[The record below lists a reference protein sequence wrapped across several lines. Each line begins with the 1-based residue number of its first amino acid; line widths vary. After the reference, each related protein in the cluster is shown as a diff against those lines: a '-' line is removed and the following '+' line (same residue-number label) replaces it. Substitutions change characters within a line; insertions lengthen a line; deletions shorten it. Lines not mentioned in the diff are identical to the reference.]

1 MRKLFPAP
9 VSLLLVMVIWLS
21 ACTSTST
28 IYVVRH
34 GEKSAPSGDV
44 PLSGEGLQR
53 AEDLKERLKDKKIA
67 AVYSTNTKRTQQ
79 TAAPTASFF
88 NTSTVV
94 YSNGDSLIKALITV
108 KRKNALVV
116 GHSNTVP
123 QMLRS
128 IGLNPGFEGN
138 IPDNQYDN
146 FFEVTVKHGKKGG
159 VSLKP
164 QKYGAASN

>member
-1 MRKLFPAP
+1 MLITSISKLYFLTLAT
-9 VSLLLVMVIWLS
+9 LLLF
-21 ACTSTST
+21 ACRSTST

-34 GEKSAPSGDV
+34 AEKSAPSGDV

-88 NTSTVV
+88 NTSTIV
-94 YSNGDSLIKALITV
+94 YSNGDSLMKALIAG
-108 KRKNALVV
+108 KKKNALVV

-146 FFEVTVKHGKKGG
+146 LYEVTVKHGKQGG

-164 QKYGAASN
+164 QKYGTASN

>member
-1 MRKLFPAP
+1 MKYYLLARIILVT
-9 VSLLLVMVIWLS
+9 VSNVLLLS
-21 ACTSTST
+21 CRTAST

-34 GEKSAPSGDV
+34 AEKSAPSGDV
-44 PLSGEGLQR
+44 PLSGDGLQR
-53 AEDLKERLKDKKIA
+53 AEDLKERLKDKKIT

-79 TAAPTASFF
+79 TAAPAASYFGT
-88 NTSTVV
+88 NTVV
-94 YSNGDSLIKALITV
+94 YNNADSLMKALV
-108 KRKNALVV
+108 ASKKKNTLVV

-123 QMLRS
+123 QMLRA

-146 FFEVTVKHGKKGG
+146 LFEVTVKHGKKGG

-164 QKYGAASN
+164 QKYGTASN